1 MSKLT
6 VSAIAL
12 STVMMCCGSALSG
25 QTLPLE
31 GVWRFALDPNDQGI
45 TERWFAEDLDT
56 DDSIQLPGSLQEQGF
71 GNKPSMHTEWTSDI
85 GFQLLGDERFASY
98 IQAEKFL
105 SPFWLTP
112 KRHYVG
118 PAWYQRSVTIPQ
130 DWKDRRVVL
139 HLERPHWQTT
149 VWVNDTPVGTQN
161 GLGTPHEYILTDV
174 YSPGRHRL
182 TIRVDNR
189 VLIPVGNDA
198 HSVSDQTQTNWNGI
212 IGDIRLI
219 AQNPAIWFEDV
230 QVYPDVKARTII
242 ISAALGARCS
252 DTLEGTLR
260 LRAESFN
267 SAAVHRVPEQTVP
280 LKLPPDKRRF
290 EIEYAMG
297 RDVQLW
303 DEFIPALYRL
313 TLTFAPKDQ
322 PEPIEHT
329 VTFGMRQLGLDG
341 TQFTINGRR
350 IFLRGTLECAIF
362 PKTGYPPMD
371 TESWKRILRII
382 QAHGLNHLRFH
393 SWCPPKAAFEA
404 ADEMGVFIQ
413 AEASTWPRFGQ
424 GTSVDTWIY
433 EEGDRMLKAYGNHP
447 SFILMAPA
455 NEPHPHGEARDT
467 FLTHL
472 IQTWSDQDSRRYYT
486 GGSGWPAIPANEF
499 HVMQYPRLQQYP
511 TLRLSERPQTA
522 TDYRNHVNSYDVPV
536 ISHEIGQW
544 CVYPNLAE
552 RFKYD
557 GALRGGN
564 IEIARDMLEKA
575 GMLHLGHDFFMAS
588 GMFQVRLYKQEIE
601 AALRTPG
608 FGGFQLLDLRDFP
621 GQGTAP
627 VGVLDCFWEPKGY
640 VSAEAFSRFCGPTVP
655 LARMNR
661 KTFCNSEMFE
671 ATVDVAHYGPTAIN
685 AEGFWIVRDQ
695 AGRIK
700 VSGLLPQRTAPTGG
714 LTTLG
719 SIRLPLQRLKQ
730 PQKLILE
737 FSLKGTDIANDWEF
751 WVYPAQETAIAPTSV
766 YQTGQLDEEAVAI
779 LKGGGTVLLVPSA
792 SRLKSDTLGTFRP
805 IFWNRITFPAQKEHT
820 MGILC
825 DPRHPAFA
833 AFPTDFHSNWQW
845 WELLDHS
852 KPIVLNDVGV
862 NIEPLVRVIDDWNV
876 CRSLGLIFEPAVDC
890 GKLLVCSMDI
900 DNDLENRLVA
910 RQLRRSL
917 LDYMDSADFRP
928 ATKLSVEAVNSLF
941 REPTLLEKLNAKVIY
956 TSSDQSGYDG
966 QKAIDGDPATMWHT
980 RWSPQAAPHP
990 HEIQIELSRPVTIT
1004 GLTVLP
1010 RQDGNSNGRIAEY
1023 EVYVSTDAA
1032 AWGPPATRG
1041 RFDNNEL
1048 RKIVGI
1054 ETPRKGRFIRLVSMS
1069 GFENDPHT
1077 SAAELNIM
1085 TD

>member
-1 MSKLT
+1 
-6 VSAIAL
+6 
-12 STVMMCCGSALSG
+12 MCCASALSG
-25 QTLPLE
+25 QALPLE
-31 GVWRFALDPNDQGI
+31 GVWRFALDPDDRGVAQ
-45 TERWFAEDLDT
+45 RWFAGDLDT
-56 DDSIQLPGSLQEQGF
+56 EDLIRLPGSLQEQGF
-71 GNKPSMHTEWTSDI
+71 GNKPSRHTEWTSDI
-85 GFQLLGDERFASY
+85 GFRLLGDERFASY
-98 IQAEKFL
+98 IQAEEFL

-130 DWKDRRVVL
+130 DWKGRRVVL

-149 VWVNDTPVGTQN
+149 VWVNDTLVGTQN
-161 GLGTPHEYILTDV
+161 SLGTPHEYVLTDMLG
-174 YSPGRHRL
+174 PGRHRL

-212 IGDIRLI
+212 IGNIGLI

-230 QVYPDVKARTII
+230 QVYPDVKARTIT
-242 ISAALGARCS
+242 ISAALGTACFE
-252 DTLEGTLR
+252 TLEGTLR
-260 LRAESFN
+260 LCAECFN
-267 SAAVHRVPEQTVP
+267 SPAAHRVPERTVP
-280 LKLPPDKRRF
+280 LELPPDKRRF

-303 DEFIPALYRL
+303 DEFSPALYRL
-313 TLTFAPKDQ
+313 TLTFAPNDQ

-350 IFLRGTLECAIF
+350 VFLRGTLECAIF

-371 TESWKRILRII
+371 TASWKRIMRII

-393 SWCPPKAAFEA
+393 SWCPPKAAFVA

-424 GTSVDTWIY
+424 GTPVDSWIY
-433 EEGDRMLKAYGNHP
+433 EEGGRMLKAYGNHP

-455 NEPHPHGEARDT
+455 NEPHPHGEPRDT
-467 FLTHL
+467 FLTRL
-472 IQTWSDQDSRRYYT
+472 IQTWSEQDSRRYYT
-486 GGSGWPAIPANEF
+486 AGSGWPAIGANEF
-499 HVMQYPRLQQYP
+499 HVMHYPRLQQYP
-511 TLRLSERPQTA
+511 TLRLNERPQTA
-522 TDYRNHVNSYDVPV
+522 TDYRDHVNRYDVPV

-544 CVYPNLAE
+544 CVYPNPAE

-564 IEIARDMLEKA
+564 IEIARDMLDKA
-575 GMLHLGHDFFMAS
+575 GLLHLGHDFFMAS

-608 FGGFQLLDLRDFP
+608 FGGFQLLDLHDFP

-655 LARMNR
+655 LARMNK
-661 KTFCNSEMFE
+661 KTFCSSETFE
-671 ATVDVAHYGPTAIN
+671 AAVDVAHYGPTAIN
-685 AEGFWIVRDQ
+685 AEGFWTVRDQ
-695 AGRIK
+695 AGRIET
-700 VSGLLPQRTAPTGG
+700 SGRLPQRTAPTGQ

-719 SIRLPLQRLKQ
+719 SIRLPLERFKR

-737 FSLKGTDIANDWEF
+737 IALNETDIANDWEF
-751 WVYPAQETAIAPTSV
+751 WVYPAQEMISAPASV
-766 YQTGQLDEEAVAI
+766 HQTGQLDEKAVAI
-779 LKGGGTVLLVPSA
+779 LKGGGTVLLTPPA
-792 SRLKSDTLGTFRP
+792 NRLKSDTLGTFRP

-825 DPRHPAFA
+825 NPRHPAFA
-833 AFPTDFHSNWQW
+833 DFPTDFHSNWQW

-852 KPIVLNDVGV
+852 KPIVLDGLGAH
-862 NIEPLVRVIDDWNV
+862 IEPLVRVIDDWNL
-876 CRSLGLIFEPAVDC
+876 CRSLGLIFEAAVEN
-890 GKLLVCSMDI
+890 GKLLVCSIDI

-910 RQLRRSL
+910 RHLRRSL
-917 LDYMDSADFRP
+917 LAYMDSADFRP

-956 TSSDQSGYDG
+956 TSSDQSGYEG

-980 RWSPQAAPHP
+980 RWSPQATPRP
-990 HEIQIELSRPVTIT
+990 HEIRIELSRPATIT
-1004 GLTVLP
+1004 GITVLP
-1010 RQDGNSNGRIAEY
+1010 RQDSNSNGRIAEY
-1023 EVYVSTDAA
+1023 EVYVSTDPA
-1032 AWGPPATRG
+1032 AWGPPAAKGRFENNAALQTARFDMPHRG
-1041 RFDNNEL
+1041 RF
-1048 RKIVGI
+1048 V
-1054 ETPRKGRFIRLVSMS
+1054 RLVSLG
-1069 GFENDPHT
+1069 GFDDDPHT
-1077 SAAELNIM
+1077 SAAHINLLS
-1085 TD
+1085 D